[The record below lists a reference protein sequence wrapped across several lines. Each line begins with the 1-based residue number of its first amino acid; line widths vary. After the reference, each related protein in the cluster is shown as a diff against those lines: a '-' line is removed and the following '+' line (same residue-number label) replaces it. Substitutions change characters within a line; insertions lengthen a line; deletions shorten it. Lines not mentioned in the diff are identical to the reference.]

1 MTAKS
6 DKLLTIKAVIFLT
19 CNNISKLGDAMR
31 RPGRI
36 DQLYHLSYADEY
48 QIEEMFWRFFGTGK
62 ERTDADERQRYPLQ
76 QKIVK
81 EFSSLVTTKHNK
93 VTTAMLQKL
102 FMEFEKDEQAKGKRR
117 VTINEQFL
125 DEAKAS
131 SSLERLVDS
140 DYLKGL
146 LDRVDPSILD
156 NTTPESAPNSNIP
169 LQKH

>member
-1 MTAKS
+1 
-6 DKLLTIKAVIFLT
+6 
-19 CNNISKLGDAMR
+19 MR

-140 DYLKGL
+140 DYIKGL